1 MRVLVAG
8 LMFVG
13 SAALAQGSFT
23 TAAEVRPIMDMTKTS
38 WIAVRE
44 WDGNDLVYF
53 THIESWRCGMEKVR
67 YGINTAIADQE
78 YELEICH
85 EDMATPNA
93 MTLEDHLPY
102 IVRPLG
108 SVETVTIKITY
119 DDGSVDGATFDRNG
133 VMIP

>member
-1 MRVLVAG
+1 MRILLAG
-8 LMFVG
+8 ILLAG
-13 SAALAQGSFT
+13 STAWAQGNFT

-78 YELEICH
+78 YELEDCH
-85 EDMATPNA
+85 EEMLTPNA

-102 IVRPLG
+102 IVQPLG
-108 SVETVTIKITY
+108 SVETVTIKIFY
-119 DDGSVDGATFDRNG
+119 DDGSVDGATFNRNG
-133 VMIP
+133 SIIP